1 MMQTG
6 VSTSERPTGN
16 MAIRI
21 RSWRRIAVW
30 TLAAILLAP
39 AVVVGLYRFVPPPGT
54 PLMLLRL
61 IEGEGLTRDWV
72 PMTQIAPA
80 LPASVVA
87 AEDNLFCRHHGFD
100 IAAMQEQIS
109 SALDGD
115 RARGASTI
123 SMQLTKNLFLWPERN
138 FLRKGLEFWLTPYV
152 ELILPKRRILE
163 LYLNMVEWGPG
174 LYGAEAAS
182 QRHFGVPAARL
193 SQAQAALLAA
203 VLPNPR
209 RWSASKP
216 TAYVQ
221 ERAAIYR
228 RRVTQLGPELL
239 GCW

>member
-1 MMQTG
+1 
-6 VSTSERPTGN
+6 

-21 RSWRRIAVW
+21 RNWRRILGWTIAVVL
-30 TLAAILLAP
+30 LAPAILLA
-39 AVVVGLYRFVPPPGT
+39 LYRFVPPPGT

-61 IEGEGLTRDWV
+61 IEGEGLQRSWV
-72 PMTQIAPA
+72 PMDRIAPA
-80 LPASVVA
+80 LPASIVA

-109 SALDGD
+109 SAMDGE

-123 SMQLTKNLFLWPERN
+123 SMQLAKNLFLWPDRN
-138 FLRKGLEFWLTPYV
+138 VLRKGLEFWLTPYV

-163 LYLNMVEWGPG
+163 LYLNVVEWAPG
-174 LYGAEAAS
+174 VYGAEAAA
-182 QRHFGVPAARL
+182 QRQFGVAAAKL
-193 SQAQAALLAA
+193 SPSQASLLAA

-216 TAYVQ
+216 TAYIAG
-221 ERAAIYR
+221 RAAVYR